1 MNRNFKLSRYGCIR
15 YRALPWAKVVS
26 QVAMDGYTSDGQ
38 MTGRLADALHER
50 ILLPQLDVITTTQP
64 PDHWAI
70 LQANTMRAVRTAAIH
85 AAWVRFGR
93 QIFELSPNLVS
104 AFRLTDVTNSSFE
117 GLHLPYRAFFLH
129 FGLQNDFVLDDP
141 GRLSP
146 EYVDGAYIF
155 QDAVGTIVI
164 ELTLSRSGEEASNLP
179 GIQIAIDPDL
189 AKLGAD
195 EAINQAIDKELKDNG
210 KTDTAQS
217 AKRNLNQEVRFQSA
231 ASLETARSVLIETAS
246 LISNALFYLSEPE
259 EDVTT
264 KVEEGAPPDLANRAI
279 HGKPNQKQQAKQSLT
294 AEGYAVVKYCGALFP
309 HPVADGDG
317 SNEFTK
323 SHWRRGHWRNQ
334 RHGPQLSNIKRI
346 WIRPVLVKAEVGAP
360 EMGRVYVVAPRN
372 NS

>member
-1 MNRNFKLSRYGCIR
+1 M
-15 YRALPWAKVVS
+15 A
-26 QVAMDGYTSDGQ
+26 GYTSDGQ
-38 MTGRLADALHER
+38 MTGRLADTLHEK
-50 ILLPQLDVITTTQP
+50 ILLPQLDAITTTQP

-70 LQANTMRAVRTAAIH
+70 LQANAMRAVRTAAIH
-85 AAWVRFGR
+85 AAWARFGR

-164 ELTLSRSGEEASNLP
+164 ELTLSRSGGEASNLP
-179 GIQIAIDPDL
+179 GIQIAINPDL

-195 EAINQAIDKELKDNG
+195 EAINQAIENNG

-217 AKRNLNQEVRFQSA
+217 EKRDLNQEVQVQSI
-231 ASLETARSVLIETAS
+231 ASLKTARSVLIETAS

-259 EDVTT
+259 DDLAI
-264 KVEEGAPPDLANRAI
+264 KVEEGAPPDLANKAI

-294 AEGYAVVKYCGALFP
+294 SEGYAVVRYCGALFP
-309 HPVADGDG
+309 HPVADGDD

-346 WIRPVLVKAEVGAP
+346 WIHPVLVKAEVGAP
-360 EMGRVYVVAPRN
+360 EIGRIYVVSPHK